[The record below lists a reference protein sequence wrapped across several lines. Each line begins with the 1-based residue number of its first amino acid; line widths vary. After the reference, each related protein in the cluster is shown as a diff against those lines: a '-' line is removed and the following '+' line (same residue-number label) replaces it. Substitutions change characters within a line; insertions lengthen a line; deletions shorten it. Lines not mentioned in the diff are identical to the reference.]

1 MAKIY
6 LSAAA
11 HEHDNPSKCPG
22 KCSENTHAKAY
33 MDIVERRLREVGFE
47 VKRGFRDLTGDVAME
62 NRIREANQW
71 KADLYYVA
79 HTNAGGGRRAMTL
92 CWKDAESQR
101 KAAIIG
107 KYRRY
112 QPHRVSVRTDL
123 WEIRSTKMP
132 CLYDEL
138 FFHDNA
144 EDCRWFHSG
153 GMEQMAEETVQALCE
168 ICKVPYRPAAK
179 PESTVYVVSGCG
191 AYTGCTCAQTKK
203 KELEKAGF
211 QVTVTE
217 VTAH

>member
-33 MDIVERRLREVGFE
+33 MDIIERRLKELGFE
-47 VKRGFRDLTGDVAME
+47 VKRGFRDLTGKAAME
-62 NRIREANQW
+62 NRIREANRW
-71 KADLYYVA
+71 GADLYYVA
-79 HTNAGGGRRAMTL
+79 HTNAGGGRRSMTL

-101 KAAIIG
+101 KAAVIG

-123 WEIRSTKMP
+123 WEIRSTAMP

-144 EDCRWFHSG
+144 EDCRWFHTG
-153 GMEQMAEETVQALCE
+153 GMQQMAEETLQALCE
-168 ICKVPYRPAAK
+168 IFKVPYRPATK
-179 PESTVYVVSGCG
+179 PENQVYVVSGYAAFADCDG
-191 AYTGCTCAQTKK
+191 AQKKK
-203 KELEKAGF
+203 KELEKVGF
-211 QVTVTE
+211 RANVTE
-217 VTAH
+217 VTVH